1 MSTFEQLVKRFRKH
15 FVDSDEVS
23 ASKQLHQFDVML
35 QRILFFEAHDG
46 MMLLSN
52 KSGVLAVNQA
62 QLEMLGYSATEM
74 YGMFPWEWDAHFS
87 KAQILEM
94 MQRGEVENLRF
105 ETVHKRKDGH
115 LFPVDVTANSMTA
128 GDESLFFCVARD
140 LTESKKQQDYIEH
153 LARTDELT
161 ELPNRRELNQFLKHQ
176 IRDSNATNMP
186 FSALMIDLDL
196 FKGINDKFGHA
207 IGDLVLKE
215 FSQVVKTLIRK
226 ADFFARWGGEE
237 FFIVLPDTE
246 EKVALKIA
254 EKLRLNIEKTEIGG
268 MRITISV
275 GVSGYLLGESLELML
290 KRADKALYKA
300 KENGR
305 NRVELSAPKS

>member
-1 MSTFEQLVKRFRKH
+1 
-15 FVDSDEVS
+15 
-23 ASKQLHQFDVML
+23 
-35 QRILFFEAHDG
+35 
-46 MMLLSN
+46 
-52 KSGVLAVNQA
+52 
-62 QLEMLGYSATEM
+62 
-74 YGMFPWEWDAHFS
+74 
-87 KAQILEM
+87 
-94 MQRGEVENLRF
+94 
-105 ETVHKRKDGH
+105 
-115 LFPVDVTANSMTA
+115 
-128 GDESLFFCVARD
+128 
-140 LTESKKQQDYIEH
+140 
-153 LARTDELT
+153 
-161 ELPNRRELNQFLKHQ
+161 
-176 IRDSNATNMP
+176 
-186 FSALMIDLDL
+186 L